1 MPDYGVIQ
9 SLPYLDQVV
18 QETLRLHA
26 PLGTIIRSCTKD
38 YVLQVNRDTLEEI
51 KKITG

>member
-18 QETLRLHA
+18 QETLYACLI
-26 PLGTIIRSCTKD
+26 LYLII
-38 YVLQVNRDTLEEI
+38 TLCR
-51 KKITG
+51 